1 MKRVMS
7 ITTVLAAVTC
17 HSAYGQLDSVG
28 GAAQNATGQIGSTA
42 DSVASQVQSHAGQT
56 PTGAS
61 ANTQAGT
68 DLNTDSD
75 VNLNTEVNA
84 QAGEST
90 QNQVDRGVRNL
101 NRGPGG
107 ISAVVPPIPQQA
119 RTGNNGPYDARW
131 RFTQRNGQ
139 WWYYSPQNQWMVRQ
153 NNEWQ
158 NYDDSYQ
165 PLAGGNVD
173 QGAYSSGYRGN
184 LSNQD
189 RYPSQQPF
197 QGNNGNAGSGKMQ
210 SSQIQ
215 MTAHAGPVY
224 MLRYDNTGREYIC
237 VQGQRIYFDDQANHK
252 IDRQSIGE
260 ENGDQNDRQIPMP
273 NDQRGDER
281 YESGRPTLD
290 ATDPADQQPLT
301 EPQTD
306 GENAA
311 DATATETPPAPTADS
326 PASADELKPDA
337 SDDNNASDEADKP
350 NDDESENRLESENSE
365 SEGNGSGD
373 A

>member
-7 ITTVLAAVTC
+7 ITAVLAAVTC

-28 GAAQNATGQIGSTA
+28 RAVQNATGQIGSTA
-42 DSVASQVQSHAGQT
+42 DSIANPVQSQAVQT
-56 PTGAS
+56 QAGAS

-68 DLNTDSD
+68 DLYADLGA
-75 VNLNTEVNA
+75 NLNTDANA
-84 QAGEST
+84 QLGAST
-90 QNQVDRGVRNL
+90 QNQVDRGVQNL
-101 NRGPGG
+101 NRGLGG

-119 RTGNNGPYDARW
+119 RAGNDGPYDARW

-158 NYDDSYQ
+158 NYDDLYQ

-184 LSNQD
+184 LSDQE
-189 RYPSQQPF
+189 RYSSQQPF
-197 QGNNGNAGSGKMQ
+197 QGNNGNARSNQMQ
-210 SSQIQ
+210 SSQMQ

-237 VQGQRIYFDDQANHK
+237 VQGQRIYFDDQANRR

-260 ENGDQNDRQIPMP
+260 ANDNQNDGQTPMP

-281 YESGRPTLD
+281 YESGRPSLD
-290 ATDPADQQPLT
+290 ATDPADRRPLA
-301 EPQTD
+301 EPQSD

-311 DATATETPPAPTADS
+311 DARAIETPPAPAADS
-326 PASADELKPDA
+326 PANSDEPKPD
-337 SDDNNASDEADKP
+337 SSTDNNASDEAEKSNDDKSENQP
-350 NDDESENRLESENSE
+350 ESQDSENEDDES
-365 SEGNGSGD
+365 GD
-373 A
+373 T